1 MFANLNHL
9 TWRSSMVI
17 ATCLAIMAAANQR
30 AIAKPFNCTNCN
42 LKGVDL
48 SSKQY
53 LGAKRANSDLRGA
66 NLESANLSNNVFAG
80 SDFRGANLRK
90 TILTNTFFTMGA
102 NLEGADLR
110 GARMNGTF
118 FTNANLRD
126 ADLRG
131 VKPINISLEGA
142 DLRGARVDPDFFQP
156 DTFLLNTILPNGR
169 RVSGRMESTTTTQTR
184 YITSRCQPTTNQQ
197 STFKLV
203 FNDTFMTNSRIY
215 RFYVGQYMDGAGVFC
230 IANKDFSNASRLALA
245 NIQDRFFSDIQ
256 RVEGKPIYK
265 FNIRH
270 GNGMNVP
277 VTRYRLQ
284 LREPSSPKLKQI
296 DQWIDNI
303 R

>member
-1 MFANLNHL
+1 MIFNQNQLIKQASICGTTLFL
-9 TWRSSMVI
+9 I
-17 ATCLAIMAAANQR
+17 LATSNS
-30 AIAKPFNCTNCN
+30 AIAQPFNCVNCD
-42 LKGVDL
+42 LKGIDL

-80 SDFRGANLRK
+80 SDFRGANLRY
-90 TILTNTFFTMGA
+90 TILTNTFFTMRA

-118 FTNANLRD
+118 FTNANLRN

-131 VKPINISLEGA
+131 VQSINISLEGA
-142 DLRGARVDPDFFQP
+142 DLRGAKIDPNFFRN
-156 DTFLLNTILPNGR
+156 DTFLLNTILPDGR
-169 RVSGRMESTTTTQTR
+169 RVSGRLKPTPVRQMN
-184 YITSRCQPTTNQQ
+184 YITSRCQLTSNQQ

-203 FNDTFMTNSRIY
+203 FNDTFTTNSRVY

-230 IANKDFSNASRLALA
+230 IANKDFSNASRLAISS
-245 NIQDRFFSDIQ
+245 IQGQFFSDIK
-256 RVEGKPIYK
+256 RMNGKPVYK
-265 FNIRH
+265 FNIRD

-284 LREPSSPKLKQI
+284 LRNPRSPQI
-296 DQWIDNI
+296 KAIDRWIDKI